1 MFRADEFEVVVARL
15 DAAPEELRKL
25 LASLAPEERERAAR
39 FFFPRHRRRYIAARG
54 LLRQLLGARLGIRAE
69 EVRLVYG
76 KNGKPLVDPSLAAG
90 PHFSVSHCDDVAL
103 FAFSKA
109 CELGADIEALRAIR
123 SADSIAAHIFSR
135 REKRAYAAA
144 RDKAL
149 AFLRCWTR
157 KEALAKGLGA
167 GLTVEPQRLDPS
179 AAPGWRV
186 HTFFPLS
193 GFIAAVACHHG

>member
-1 MFRADEFEVVVARL
+1 MVRAADEFDVVVARL
-15 DAAPEELRKL
+15 DAGPDEIRKL
-25 LASLAPEERERAAR
+25 HASLAPEERERAAR

-54 LLRQLLGARLGIRAE
+54 LLRRLLGERLGVRPE
-69 EVRLVYG
+69 DVRLAYG
-76 KNGKPLVDPSLAAG
+76 SNGKPRLADG
-90 PHFSVSHCDDVAL
+90 GLHFSVSHCDDVAL

-123 SADSIAAHIFSR
+123 SADSIAAHVFSR

-167 GLTVEPQRLDPS
+167 GLAVEPRRLDPA

-186 HTFFPLS
+186 HTFFPLR

>member
-1 MFRADEFEVVVARL
+1 MEP
-15 DAAPEELRKL
+15 AAYR
-25 LASLAPEERERAAR
+25 
-39 FFFPRHRRRYIAARG
+39 
-54 LLRQLLGARLGIRAE
+54 
-69 EVRLVYG
+69 
-76 KNGKPLVDPSLAAG
+76 
-90 PHFSVSHCDDVAL
+90 FSVRATYARITSRVSGVSHSAYT
-103 FAFSKA
+103 
-109 CELGADIEALRAIR
+109 
-123 SADSIAAHIFSR
+123 ADSIAAHIFSR

-167 GLTVEPQRLDPS
+167 GLAVEPQRLDPA

-186 HTFFPLS
+186 HTFFPLR